1 MSDYPDIIIEIQEP
15 EVLIFEITLAAPLE
29 MGPPGERLELRNS
42 GFSIDQK
49 YQSESEWTL
58 LIPVEDLQA
67 SNYFV
72 KINTTASEPINA
84 GRLVKIVSGQAYLF
98 DPMDENNS
106 GLLAGI
112 ATKSVLAGQQL
123 PIITSGQ
130 FENVG
135 AGYTPNEIYFAGIN
149 GIPTTNPSGLKIIQP
164 IGMALDSNKI
174 NINIQQSIITV

>member
-1 MSDYPDIIIEIQEP
+1 MADYPDINITIEQP
-15 EVLIFEITLAAPLE
+15 SVPVFEIWLAAPLE
-29 MGPPGERLELRNS
+29 MGPPGERIELRNS
-42 GFSIDQK
+42 GYSIDQK
-49 YQSESEWTL
+49 YQSESEWTP

-72 KINTTASEPINA
+72 KITTTAAEPINA

-98 DPMDENNS
+98 DPTDENNY

-112 ATKSVLAGQQL
+112 ATKSVLLGQQL

-149 GIPTTNPSGLKIIQP
+149 GVPTTNPSGLKIIQP
-164 IGMALDSNKI
+164 IGMALDSNKL
-174 NINIQQSIITV
+174 NFNIQQSIITV